1 MRTLPLSTPL
11 GSSSEAT
18 ISYATRCCQ
27 YAESTAMGS
36 MARESRVFWAH
47 VARKGRRSSRVRPHN
62 EPPLLPGGPMLNRS
76 CGVAAV
82 LLIAACTDRAVT
94 PPAESPIAA
103 ITVNARHPEALAK
116 MFAKGLKNAAFR
128 AYLKAQL
135 NASPY
140 REHKLQFETFLAAN
154 EGRALREIAA
164 ENGTTKDALESQAK
178 AAIALEVYF
187 PVPAH
192 RAAWTGDEQVLVA
205 TAMTDDDPPVAFD
218 PDGRRHV
225 LDPKTPPAT
234 PVLAIVPVETDFSV
248 RPARVLECL
257 VDCDGSGG
265 GPIGGVV
272 PPPPP
277 APGLYMT
284 KSHFVQDFE
293 GWLKGS
299 PEFEVH
305 MLGQKGTTD
314 SLYDYQCAGE
324 HAGGPYTFDQ
334 NDLDWSGNVLLFSKT
349 QLDQYNAAHPNQNL
363 RVFVVED
370 DDTACQI
377 KTDVGR
383 AERVFQVVDSLYN
396 NFTGGN
402 DSSTVFVKAYKYAK
416 AAKSFWQAIASF
428 FKTNDAVVGTAVED
442 DIVGATYPGYNWFV
456 KGDNN
461 ITNGWINLVMY

>member
-1 MRTLPLSTPL
+1 
-11 GSSSEAT
+11 
-18 ISYATRCCQ
+18 
-27 YAESTAMGS
+27 
-36 MARESRVFWAH
+36 MARESRVFWAR
-47 VARKGRRSSRVRPHN
+47 VARKGRWSFRVPPHN
-62 EPPLLPGGPMLNRS
+62 EPPPFSGGHMLNRS
-76 CGVAAV
+76 SAVAALV
-82 LLIAACTDRAVT
+82 LIAACSDRAVT
-94 PPAESPIAA
+94 PPVDAPEA
-103 ITVNARHPEALAK
+103 TVAGTSKRPEALAR
-116 MFAKGLKNAAFR
+116 MVAKGLKSGAFR

-135 NASPY
+135 DASPY

-154 EGRALREIAA
+154 GGRALAEIAA
-164 ENGTTKDALESQAK
+164 ENGTTKDALAAQAK

-187 PVPAH
+187 PVPDH
-192 RAAWTGDEQVLVA
+192 RAAWTGDENVLVA
-205 TAMTDDDPPVAFD
+205 TALTDDDPPIAFD
-218 PDGRRHV
+218 PEGHRQV

-234 PVLAIVPVETDFSV
+234 PVLAVVPVETDFS
-248 RPARVLECL
+248 RPPAKVIECIT
-257 VDCDGSGG
+257 DCGG
-265 GPIGGVV
+265 TTGDVA

-305 MLGQKGTTD
+305 ILGQKNGTD
-314 SLYDYQCAGE
+314 SLMSYQCAGE
-324 HAGGPYTFDQ
+324 QAGGPYTFDQ
-334 NDLDWSGNVLLFSKT
+334 NDLDWSGSVLLFSKR
-349 QLDQYNAAHPNQNL
+349 QLDQYNAAHPNQNI

-383 AERVFQVVDSLYN
+383 AERVFKVVDSLYN
-396 NFTGGN
+396 NLTGGN
-402 DSSTVFVKAYKYAK
+402 DSSTVTVRAYKYAK
-416 AAKSFWQAIASF
+416 AAKSLWQAIASF
-428 FKTNDAVVGTAVED
+428 FKTNDDLVGTAVED

>member
-1 MRTLPLSTPL
+1 
-11 GSSSEAT
+11 
-18 ISYATRCCQ
+18 
-27 YAESTAMGS
+27 
-36 MARESRVFWAH
+36 
-47 VARKGRRSSRVRPHN
+47 
-62 EPPLLPGGPMLNRS
+62 MLNRS
-76 CGVAAV
+76 CAGVA
-82 LLIAACTDRAVT
+82 LILIAACSDRAVT
-94 PPAESPIAA
+94 PPSETPVAAIAA
-103 ITVNARHPEALAK
+103 NAKRPEALAK
-116 MFAKGLKNAAFR
+116 MFAKGLKNGAFR

-135 NASPY
+135 DASPY

-154 EGRALREIAA
+154 GSRALGEIAM
-164 ENGTTKDALESQAK
+164 ENGTSKEALTRQAK

-187 PVPAH
+187 PVPSH
-192 RAAWTGDEQVLVA
+192 RAAWTGDEHVLVA
-205 TAMTDDDPPVAFD
+205 TAVTDDDPPIAFD
-218 PDGRRHV
+218 PEGRRQV
-225 LDPKTPPAT
+225 LDPKRPPAT
-234 PVLAIVPVETDFSV
+234 PVLALVPVETDFSV
-248 RPARVLECL
+248 RPARVMECV
-257 VDCDGSGG
+257 VDCDGGGG

-305 MLGQKGTTD
+305 MLGQKSTTD
-314 SLYDYQCAGE
+314 SLFDYQCAGE

-334 NDLDWSGNVLLFSKT
+334 NDLDWSGQVLLFSKA
-349 QLDQYNAAHPNQNL
+349 QLDAYNAAHPQQNL
-363 RVFVVED
+363 RVFIVED

-383 AERVFQVVDSLYN
+383 AERLFKVVDSVYHDLSA
-396 NFTGGN
+396 GN
-402 DSSTVFVKAYKYAK
+402 DSSNTVVRVYKYARG
-416 AAKSFWQAIASF
+416 AKNLWQAIVSF
-428 FKTNDAVVGTAVED
+428 FRTNDDVVGNAVED

>member
-1 MRTLPLSTPL
+1 
-11 GSSSEAT
+11 
-18 ISYATRCCQ
+18 
-27 YAESTAMGS
+27 
-36 MARESRVFWAH
+36 
-47 VARKGRRSSRVRPHN
+47 
-62 EPPLLPGGPMLNRS
+62 MLNRS
-76 CGVAAV
+76 CGVAAA
-82 LLIAACTDRAVT
+82 LILIAACTDRTVT
-94 PPAESPIAA
+94 PPADTPVAA
-103 ITVNARHPEALAK
+103 MAVTAKRPEALAK

-154 EGRALREIAA
+154 ASRALREIAA
-164 ENGTTKDALESQAK
+164 ENGTTKDALETEAK
-178 AAIALEVYF
+178 AAIALDVYF

-192 RAAWTGDEQVLVA
+192 REAWTGDEQVLVA

-218 PDGRRHV
+218 PEGRRQV
-225 LDPKTPPAT
+225 LDSKSPPTT

-248 RPARVLECL
+248 RPARVMECITE
-257 VDCDGSGG
+257 CDGGGG

-305 MLGQKGTTD
+305 MLGQKGQSD

-334 NDLDWSGNVLLFSKT
+334 NNLDWSGQVLLFSKS
-349 QLDQYNAAHPNQNL
+349 QLDAYNAAHPNQNL

-370 DDTACQI
+370 DDTACEI
-377 KTDVGR
+377 RTDPNR
-383 AERVFQVVDSLYN
+383 FQHLVDVVDSSYGRL
-396 NFTGGN
+396 TSGN
-402 DSSTVFVKAYKYAK
+402 DSTRFIPKYFGRARSAYNIFRAL
-416 AAKSFWQAIASF
+416 ANLI
-428 FKTNDAVVGTAVED
+428 KTNDDLVGNAVEDIVVGTL
-442 DIVGATYPGYNWFV
+442 YPGYNWFV

-461 ITNGWINLVMY
+461 ITNGWINLVVN

>member
-1 MRTLPLSTPL
+1 
-11 GSSSEAT
+11 
-18 ISYATRCCQ
+18 
-27 YAESTAMGS
+27 
-36 MARESRVFWAH
+36 
-47 VARKGRRSSRVRPHN
+47 
-62 EPPLLPGGPMLNRS
+62 MLNRS
-76 CGVAAV
+76 GAVAV
-82 LLIAACTDRAVT
+82 LVLIAACSDRTVT
-94 PPAESPIAA
+94 PPDETPITASA
-103 ITVNARHPEALAK
+103 VNANRPEALAR

-154 EGRALREIAA
+154 DGRALREIAG
-164 ENGTTKDALESQAK
+164 ENSTTKDALGSQAR

-205 TAMTDDDPPVAFD
+205 TAMTDDDPPIAFD
-218 PDGRRHV
+218 PEGRRQV

-248 RPARVLECL
+248 RPARVLECI

-305 MLGQKGTTD
+305 ILGQKGATD
-314 SLYDYQCAGE
+314 SLFDYQCAGE

-349 QLDQYNAAHPNQNL
+349 QLDQYNAAHPSQNL
-363 RVFVVED
+363 RVFIVED

-383 AERVFQVVDSLYN
+383 AERIFQVVDSTYRLL
-396 NFTGGN
+396 TGGN
-402 DSSTVFVKAYKYAK
+402 DSSNALVRAYKYAT
-416 AAKSFWQAIASF
+416 AAKSLWQAVASF
-428 FKTNDAVVGTAVED
+428 FKSNDDLVGNAVED
-442 DIVGATYPGYNWFV
+442 SIVGSFYPGYNWFV

-461 ITNGWINLVMY
+461 ITNGWITLVMH